1 MRVGSALR
9 STEIKPVAP
18 RFVSWNQSDGLF
30 KSLDVFFFLH
40 SNQPVGVGVQAAARS
55 KRAGAGEARRH
66 AQAKH
71 TANNRPKQRTQAHTS
86 EAPSSLAQLFE
97 CLNSSLAVQGN
108 LPRVCSHHLPLCT
121 EWRTVAHS
129 GAVAPSSSHTYG
141 PRCRHTPSPSHT
153 RSHTYIHTDHAVATR
168 RHGHGHTHTHTGHAV
183 ATRSH
188 TGHTHTRA
196 HTHSRT

>member
-1 MRVGSALR
+1 MEPGIVSMRVGSALR

-40 SNQPVGVGVQAAARS
+40 SNQPVGVGVQAAACA

-86 EAPSSLAQLFE
+86 EAPSSLTRSVMFEQLASCTGQSST
-97 CLNSSLAVQGN
+97 CLFAPPSLMY
-108 LPRVCSHHLPLCT
+108 R
-121 EWRTVAHS
+121 VAHS

-141 PRCRHTPSPSHT
+141 PRCRHTPA
-153 RSHTYIHTDHAVATR
+153 RS
-168 RHGHGHTHTHTGHAV
+168 
-183 ATRSH
+183 RS
-188 TGHTHTRA
+188 G
-196 HTHSRT
+196 